1 MASQGQSTASILDIN
16 LRPGTMAV
24 VLAVLVQTVIIGVP
38 LAQAQTYTVLHTF
51 TGGADGGGPEG
62 GLMMDAAGNLYGTTY
77 GYEQP
82 CGSQCG
88 TVFKMKPTG
97 HGWVLTPLYKF
108 SGGNDGGNP
117 YAAVVFG
124 PDGALYG
131 TTDFGG
137 SNCPSDGQYDTGCGT
152 VFRLTPQPTA
162 CNSALCPWTETVLYR
177 FTGGAND
184 GALPTSQVTF
194 DTAGNLYGTTY
205 SGGVYTPNCYYGDD
219 WCGTIFKLTHSNGGW
234 TESVPY
240 IFTGGNDGANPIAG
254 LTADAAGN
262 FYGAAEANGK
272 GGGGT
277 IFELTP
283 SGSGWTE
290 NTLLSFIAN
299 SGGGY
304 FPRGEL
310 IFDPAGNLYGTTEFG
325 GEYPNEGGTVFE
337 LSPSGGGWTITGGY
351 SLPGVTEHG
360 GPLGGVVR
368 DSAGNLYGTA
378 FQLGSNNVGL
388 VFKLTPSSGG
398 WTYTVLHEFAVG
410 DGGDFPSG
418 NLVLDAQGNLYGTAG
433 GGGAH
438 GWGVVWE
445 ITP

>member
-1 MASQGQSTASILDIN
+1 MTRLQQDRRAVTVGPLVTACLFILFA
-16 LRPGTMAV
+16 TTV
-24 VLAVLVQTVIIGVP
+24 TVQT
-38 LAQAQTYTVLHTF
+38 QTYTVIHTF

-88 TVFKMKPTG
+88 TVFKMKPAG
-97 HGWVLTPLYKF
+97 QGWILTPLYKF
-108 SGGNDGGNP
+108 TGGSDGANP
-117 YAAVVFG
+117 YAGVVFG

-131 TTDFGG
+131 TTNFGG
-137 SNCPSDGQYDTGCGT
+137 TNCPTDGQHDTGCGT

-177 FTGGAND
+177 FAGGAND
-184 GALPTSQVTF
+184 GAFPNQITF
-194 DTAGNLYGTTY
+194 DQAGDIYGTTFA
-205 SGGVYTPNCYYGDD
+205 GGLHSPNCFSD
-219 WCGTIFKLTHSNGGW
+219 WCGTIFKLTHSSGGW

-240 IFTGGNDGANPIAG
+240 FFTGGNDGSNPVAG
-254 LTADAAGN
+254 LTTDAAGN
-262 FYGAAEANGK
+262 FYGAAEASGS

-283 SGSGWTE
+283 YGSGWTE
-290 NTLLSFIAN
+290 NTLLSFVSD

-304 FPRGEL
+304 FPRGQL

-351 SLPGVTEHG
+351 SLPGSTEHG
-360 GPLGGVVR
+360 GPLAGVIR

-388 VFKLTPSSGG
+388 VFKLTPSAGG
-398 WTYTVLHEFAVG
+398 WTYTVLYEFAVG
-410 DGGDFPSG
+410 NGGDFPSG
-418 NLVLDAQGNLYGTAG
+418 GLVLDAQGNLYGTAG
-433 GGGAH
+433 GGGAY

>member
-1 MASQGQSTASILDIN
+1 MPSHGQSAASRFDIN
-16 LRPGTMAV
+16 LTAGSVTLVLLVLIATMI
-24 VLAVLVQTVIIGVP
+24 LAVP
-38 LAQAQTYTVLHTF
+38 LAQAQTFTVIHTF
-51 TGGADGGGPEG
+51 TGGADGGSPEG
-62 GLMMDAAGNLYGTTY
+62 GLTMDAAGNLYGTTA
-77 GYEQP
+77 GYEEP

-88 TVFKMKPTG
+88 TVFEMKPTG
-97 HGWVLTPLYKF
+97 QGWVLAPLYRF
-108 SGGNDGGNP
+108 TGGSDGASP
-117 YAAVVFG
+117 QAAVVFG

-131 TTDFGG
+131 TAVYGG
-137 SNCPSDGQYDTGCGT
+137 TSCPSTQYGCGT
-152 VFRLTPQPTA
+152 VFRLTPQPRA
-162 CNSALCPWTETVLYR
+162 CNSVLCPWVQTVLYR
-177 FTGGAND
+177 FVGGAND
-184 GALPTSQVTF
+184 GAFPLSQVTF

-205 SGGVYTPNCYYGDD
+205 SGGVYTTNCDYGDN

-240 IFTGGNDGANPIAG
+240 FFTGANDGANPIAG

-262 FYGAAEANGK
+262 FYGAAELNGV

-283 SGSGWTE
+283 YGSGWAE
-290 NTLLSFIAN
+290 NTLLSFVSS

-304 FPRGEL
+304 FPRGQL

-337 LSPSGGGWTITGGY
+337 MSVSGGGWTITGGY
-351 SLPGVTEHG
+351 SLPGSTEHG
-360 GPLGGVVR
+360 GPLAGLVR

-388 VFKLTPSSGG
+388 VFKLTPSNGG
-398 WTYTVLHEFAVG
+398 WTYTLLHEFSVG
-410 DGGDFPSG
+410 DGGDFPVG
-418 NLVLDAQGNLYGTAG
+418 GLVLDAQGNLYGTAG
-433 GGGAH
+433 GGGAY